1 MSKSIATTMGIDLG
15 DRWSHVHVIDAGT
28 GEIVEERRVRTRRAD
43 FEALL
48 GGRQR
53 MRVVIE
59 TGQQSNWVAR
69 LIERLGHEALVA
81 QARRLRMIYQNPR
94 KSDAVDAQ
102 MLAQL
107 GSTHPELLHPVKV
120 RSASVQA
127 HLATLRSREVLV
139 RSRTRLICSVRGQVK
154 SFGGRIELHSSSAFP
169 RKARAA
175 CPRELL
181 PAIRPLLTAIAQL
194 TRSIRTLDREIQRLC
209 CEVYAKETRHLLE
222 VPGVGS
228 LTALTLVLIVGDPG
242 RFGRV
247 RDVGAYLGLV
257 PRRDQS
263 GECDRQ
269 LRISKCGDPMA
280 RRILV
285 QAAHRILGPRGGDS
299 DLRRWGLERASQGG
313 KKGKRRI
320 VVAVARRL
328 AVTLVAIWKN
338 DRVFQPFRTPVASTV
353 A

>member
-1 MSKSIATTMGIDLG
+1 MRKSIATTMGIDLG
-15 DRWSHVHVIDAGT
+15 DCWSHVHVTEAGT
-28 GEIVEERRVRTRRAD
+28 GEVVEERRVRTRPAD
-43 FEALL
+43 LEELL
-48 GGRQR
+48 RGRPR

-59 TGQQSNWVAR
+59 TGVHANWVAR
-69 LIERLGHEALVA
+69 LVERLGHEVLVA
-81 QARRLRMIYQNPR
+81 QARRLRMIYENPR

-102 MLAQL
+102 MLAQV

-120 RSASVQA
+120 RSEGVQA

-139 RSRTRLICSVRGQVK
+139 RSRTSLICSVRGQVK
-154 SFGGRIELHSSSAFP
+154 SFGGRIGVHSAAAFP
-169 RKARAA
+169 RKAREG

-181 PAIRPLLTAIAQL
+181 PAIRPLLASIAQI
-194 TRSIRTLDREIQRLC
+194 TRSIRSLDREIERLC
-209 CEVYAKETRHLLE
+209 REVYAKETRRILE
-222 VPGVGS
+222 VPGVGW
-228 LTALTLVLIVGDPG
+228 LTALTLVLVVGDPG

-269 LRISKCGDPMA
+269 LRISKCGDPTA

-285 QAAHRILGPRGGDS
+285 QAAHRILGPKGGDS
-299 DLRRWGLERASQGG
+299 DLRRWGLERAERGG

-338 DRVFQPFRTPVASTV
+338 DTEFQPFRKPVEPA
-353 A
+353 AA